1 MTRRTSMD
9 PEADGAAE
17 SALAEL
23 RTAVPRVALV
33 CAADVAPEPVEWLWD
48 GFLPF
53 GKLVGYD
60 GVAGIGKSTMVTD
73 LIARASRGGPMPYD
87 DRRFSPVS
95 VLIAGVEDGWA
106 DTVRPRLD
114 AASAD
119 LTRVHFVTACRS
131 TDVVTIPRDVREMI
145 DHATAVG
152 ARWLHIDAIMG
163 ALDSEVSANSDHEVR
178 RALGPLKDA
187 AAAAGLL
194 VTFIRHP
201 RKSGGLAVHAGGGS
215 VAFTALAR
223 VGLFV
228 GLHPDDKEKE
238 QNAQRRVLAV
248 AKSNMARHPTPL
260 AFTVESAMN
269 GAGHIA
275 WHGAVAI
282 TADELASP
290 APPPPIRTDE
300 RKSSRTPALAFLE
313 TVLAGGV
320 RVPMDTLKARA
331 KSEGLAWRT
340 VHRAADDLCVAKK
353 RQGFGGTT
361 VWYLPTEGDATEE
374 EDAPLVPSVPPLS
387 DTPNSGTN
395 GTNDGQVAPMVHVT
409 MVNGCELNLPADSRD
424 LTEMADLIADVRP
437 LDMEAA

>member
-1 MTRRTSMD
+1 MTRGTSMD
-9 PEADGAAE
+9 PELDSHTAAE
-17 SALAEL
+17 ALAEI
-23 RTAVPRVALV
+23 RTPVPRVNLV
-33 CAADVAPEPVEWLWD
+33 CAADVAPEPITWVWEPWL
-48 GFLPF
+48 PY
-53 GKLVGYD
+53 GKLVGID
-60 GVAGIGKSTMVTD
+60 GNAGLGKSTLVTD
-73 LIARASRGGPMPYD
+73 LIARATRGGPMPYD
-87 DRRFSPVS
+87 DGRFDPVP

-114 AASAD
+114 AAGAD

-145 DHATAVG
+145 AHAKAVG

-163 ALDSEVSANSDHEVR
+163 ALDSDVSANSDHEVR

-215 VAFTALAR
+215 VAFSALAR

-228 GLHPDDKEKE
+228 GLHPADKEKE

-248 AKSNMARHPTPL
+248 AKSNMARHPSPL

-275 WHGAVAI
+275 WHGAVAV

-290 APPPPIRTDE
+290 IPPSPPRPDE
-300 RKSSRTPALAFLE
+300 RQGARTPALAFLE
-313 TVLAGGV
+313 SALADGV
-320 RVPMDTLKARA
+320 RVPVDTLKARA
-331 KSEGLAWRT
+331 KAEGLAWRT

-353 RQGFGGTT
+353 RQGFGGTG
-361 VWYLPTEGDATEE
+361 VWYLPTEGD
-374 EDAPLVPSVPPLS
+374 DDDPPHAPLVPSVPPIPNS
-387 DTPNSGTN
+387 PNSGTN
-395 GTNDGQVAPMVHVT
+395 GTNGERVAPMVRVP
-409 MVNGCELNLPADSRD
+409 MVNGCEMDLAADSPD
-424 LTEMADLIADVRP
+424 LIEFGDLIAERTP
-437 LDMEAA
+437 LG

>member
-1 MTRRTSMD
+1 MTRTSMD
-9 PEADGAAE
+9 PELDSHAATE
-17 SALAEL
+17 ALAEL
-23 RTAVPRVALV
+23 RTPPPRVALI
-33 CAADVAPEPVEWLWD
+33 CAADVAPEPVEWLWP

-53 GKLVGYD
+53 GKLVGLD
-60 GVAGIGKSTMVTD
+60 GVAGIGKSTMFTD
-73 LIARASRGGPMPYD
+73 LIARATRGGPMPYD
-87 DRRFSPVS
+87 DGRFDPVP

-114 AASAD
+114 AAGAD

-131 TDVVTIPRDVREMI
+131 GDIVTSHRDVREMI
-145 DHATAVG
+145 AHAEAVG

-215 VAFTALAR
+215 VAFSALAR

-228 GLHPDDKEKE
+228 GLHPADKEKE
-238 QNAQRRVLAV
+238 QNTQRRVLAV
-248 AKSNMARHPTPL
+248 AKSNMARHPSPL

-275 WHGAVAI
+275 WHGPVAI

-290 APPPPIRTDE
+290 VPPPPVRVDD
-300 RKSSRTPALAFLE
+300 RQSARSPALAFLE
-313 TVLAGGV
+313 HVLADGV
-320 RVPMDTLKARA
+320 RVPVDTLKARA
-331 KSEGLAWRT
+331 KADGLAWRT

-361 VWYLPTEGDATEE
+361 VWYLPTEGDDADTPS
-374 EDAPLVPSVPPLS
+374 APLVPSVPPLS
-387 DTPNSGTN
+387 NSPNSGTN
-395 GTNDGQVAPMVHVT
+395 GTNGGQVAPMVRVR
-409 MVNGCELNLPADSRD
+409 MVNGCEVDLPADSPD
-424 LTEMADLIADVRP
+424 LTELASLIVERTP
-437 LDMEAA
+437 LG